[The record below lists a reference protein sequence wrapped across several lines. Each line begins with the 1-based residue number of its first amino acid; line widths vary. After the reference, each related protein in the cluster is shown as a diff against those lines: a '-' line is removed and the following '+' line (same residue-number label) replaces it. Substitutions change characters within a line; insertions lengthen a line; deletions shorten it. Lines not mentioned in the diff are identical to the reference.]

1 MFAGIGLAIAQ
12 YLLDRSHNVV
22 VLARS
27 KEPLS
32 ELANKHPGQVK
43 VLAGDLS
50 DFTLPSKAVDLTIS
64 AFGSLDGLV
73 VNHAIFAPVSRVE
86 SSEAQAWRKS
96 FDVNFFSAIAF
107 VCSTNNSLSVASLKN
122 CLV

>member
-32 ELANKHPGQVK
+32 ELAKEHPGQVK
-43 VLAGDLS
+43 ILAGDLS
-50 DFTLPSKAVDLTIS
+50 DFTLPYKAVDLTIS
-64 AFGSLDGLV
+64 AFGSLDGLAI
-73 VNHAIFAPVSRVE
+73 NHGVFAPVSRVE
-86 SSEAQAWRKS
+86 NSEAQAWRKS
-96 FDVNFFSAIAF
+96 FDVNFFSTIAF
-107 VCSTNNSLSVASLKN
+107 VCSTHNSLSVAPLKN
-122 CLV
+122 YLV